1 MHMPDASLATTP
13 HPFLDVTR
21 KKKREEKKQA
31 SWSVV
36 SHSELEGIG
45 GGGADAAGAGELWL
59 AVEAP
64 LPAAA
69 VHRRRAWIPHLKK
82 KKKRRNHHHHETPW
96 ELAVASKITTD
107 SIGSWWPAAYI
118 RGGRH
123 REGDEQDQSECG
135 RRCKGAPHLLA
146 SANLPTYYYLCRDI
160 EI

>member
-82 KKKRRNHHHHETPW
+82 KRREETTTTMRLHENSQSRARLRLIRSVLGGRRLTF
-96 ELAVASKITTD
+96 AVAATERATSKT
-107 SIGSWWPAAYI
+107 
-118 RGGRH
+118 R
-123 REGDEQDQSECG
+123 
-135 RRCKGAPHLLA
+135 A
-146 SANLPTYYYLCRDI
+146 SAGAAVKAPPIFLPLPTYLPTTTFV